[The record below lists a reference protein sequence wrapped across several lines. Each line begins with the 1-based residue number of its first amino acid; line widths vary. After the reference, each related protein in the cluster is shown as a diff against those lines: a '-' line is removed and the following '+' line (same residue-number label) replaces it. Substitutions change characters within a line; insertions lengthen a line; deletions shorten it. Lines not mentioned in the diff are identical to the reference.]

1 MDTHLIPAILISLV
15 FSFFFS
21 GIEIAFLS
29 ANRLQIELKA
39 KKGVTWATIMSRFI
53 KKPSG
58 FIGTTLIGN
67 TLALVLFGIYTT
79 EMFEPMLKETLPPSL
94 NNELSVLLIQT
105 FGSTM
110 VILFTAEFLPKSL
123 FLINPNLMLSA
134 LAVPFQLLYFPIWVI
149 MFPIV
154 SLSKF
159 VIIYVLR
166 LEYSEEKP
174 VFGLTDLNNY
184 LKNSLNVKHDDE
196 EIKLDRKIFHNAL
209 EFKTVRIRDC
219 MIPRTEI
226 AAIDIQDGIEK
237 LKEAFLESGHSKIL
251 IYKEKIDDIIG
262 YCHSAALFG
271 KPQTIEEILTPIR
284 IVPETM
290 LANALMVQ
298 LIKERKSLAAVV
310 DEFGGVSGL
319 VSMEDVIEEIF
330 GDIEDE
336 HDEDTLV
343 EQKLDEKTYQLSAR
357 HEIDY
362 LNETYGW
369 SLPEGDYE
377 TLGGLILSFT
387 EDFPD
392 QGEEIKIPGYTFS
405 ILTTLDNRIQ
415 TVTLTVEDAKK
426 GNSTT
431 ESVNFHG

>member
-1 MDTHLIPAILISLV
+1 MDTHLIPAILASLA

-39 KKGVTWATIMSRFI
+39 KKGVTWANIMSRFI

-79 EMFEPMLKETLPPSL
+79 EMFEPMLKESLPPSL

-105 FGSTM
+105 FASTM

-123 FLINPNLMLSA
+123 FLINPNLMLAA
-134 LAVPFQLLYFPIWVI
+134 LAVPFQILYFPIWFI

-154 SLSKF
+154 TLSKF
-159 VIIYVLR
+159 VIVHILR

-184 LKNSLNVKHDDE
+184 LKNTLNVKHDDE
-196 EIKLDRKIFHNAL
+196 EIKLDKKIFHNAL

-226 AAIDIQDGIEK
+226 TAIDLQDGIEK

-251 IYKEKIDDIIG
+251 IYKETIDDIIG
-262 YCHSAALFG
+262 YCHSAALFARP
-271 KPQTIEEILTPIR
+271 KTIEEILTPIR

-290 LANALMVQ
+290 LANELMIQ

-310 DEFGGVSGL
+310 DEFGGISGL

-336 HDEDTLV
+336 HDEDDLL
-343 EQKLDEKTYQLSAR
+343 EQKLDENTFQLSAR
-357 HEIDY
+357 LEIDY

-369 SLPEGDYE
+369 NLPEGDYE

-387 EDFPD
+387 EDFPV
-392 QGEEIKIPGYTFS
+392 QGEEVKIPGYTFS
-405 ILTTLDNRIQ
+405 ILSTLDNRIQ
-415 TVTLTVEDAKK
+415 TVKLFVEAGKR
-426 GNSTT
+426 GNSAT
-431 ESVNFHG
+431 ETVNFH